1 VNTQA
6 IQGQWNTIR
15 GKVKEK
21 WGQLTEDDL
30 QMLGGSI
37 EQVIGKIQR
46 KTGEQREKI
55 EHFINGLVTNP
66 SVERAKEATMSY
78 AQDTAERVRETYGSA
93 RDYAAQQYN
102 SAGEVVSN
110 RPVESLAVVLGA
122 GMITGV
128 LVGLIL
134 CSDSHR

>member
-55 EHFINGLVTNP
+55 EHFINELVTNP

>member
-1 VNTQA
+1 MNTQA

-37 EQVIGKIQR
+37 DQVIGKIQR

-55 EHFINGLVTNP
+55 EHFINELVTNP
-66 SVERAKEATMSY
+66 SVERAKEATMTY
-78 AQDTAERVRETYGSA
+78 AQDTAERAREAYGTA

-122 GMITGV
+122 GIITGV

-134 CSDSHR
+134 CSDRR

>member
-1 VNTQA
+1 MNTQA

-37 EQVIGKIQR
+37 EHVIGKIQR

>member
-1 VNTQA
+1 MNTQEV
-6 IQGQWNTIR
+6 QGQWNTIR

-30 QMLGGSI
+30 QMLGGSVD
-37 EQVIGKIQR
+37 QVIGKIQK

-55 EHFINGLVTNP
+55 ENFISGLVSNP
-66 SVERAKEATMSY
+66 SVERAKEAAMTY
-78 AQDTAERVRETYGSA
+78 ATDTADRVREGYGTA
-93 RDYAAQQYN
+93 RDYAAQQYD
-102 SAGEVVSN
+102 SAGQLVSN

-122 GMITGV
+122 GIITGV

-134 CSDSHR
+134 CTESRR